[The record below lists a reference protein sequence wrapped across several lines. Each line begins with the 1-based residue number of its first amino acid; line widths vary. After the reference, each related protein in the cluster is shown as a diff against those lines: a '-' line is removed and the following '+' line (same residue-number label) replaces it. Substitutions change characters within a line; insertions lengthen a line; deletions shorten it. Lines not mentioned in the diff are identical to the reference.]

1 MSMTWKGCLA
11 LAAVGALFIGM
22 VACGGQEAPPPPPTT
37 TTTEAPAPAAEEPGE
52 MTEATFGVAECDN
65 FIKSYTAC
73 LEEKVPEEARTAMME
88 SLEKSKEAWTQAAAT
103 EEGKAGLAA
112 ACTEAETA
120 AKEAVKSFG
129 CEW

>member
-22 VACGGQEAPPPPPTT
+22 VACGGQEPPPPPPTT
-37 TTTEAPAPAAEEPGE
+37 TTTQAPAPAAEEGE
-52 MTEATFGVAECDN
+52 MEAALGVPECDD
-65 FIKSYTAC
+65 FIAAYTAC
-73 LEEKVPEEARTAMME
+73 LEEKVPEEARTALME
-88 SLEKSKEAWTQAAAT
+88 SLEKSKEAWKEAAAT

-112 ACTEAETA
+112 ACTEAATA
-120 AKEAVKSFG
+120 AKEAVKSYE